1 MSLIETFSQSISSK
15 YFYPIC
21 SEWIQKLVFSQNEFE
36 RKAGVSAIGRISEG
50 CNEKVLENLED
61 YVNCIT
67 NIFLKDTSNKVKE
80 AAIVSMDHL
89 TKNFNEIIE
98 YHNIIIPMLLSG
110 LNDPTETIIEYSLI
124 ELKYFCKSI
133 DIEIEPYL
141 NELFNKISLLL
152 DNHQSL
158 IIKQEALSALCAVI
172 NSGNKLVQNALIPVL
187 TKCKEIIEKRTK
199 EEEQTLRANALNCV
213 SEIAYVIK
221 LDSFQPFLA
230 YFSQISLECLKSLKY
245 ELVEAG
251 FSYFGSVAQIMGES
265 FSNNLAIL
273 MPISLELLKD
283 DSGVNRII
291 KKDEYGLDSDSD
303 DEENEDDDV
312 NVDEYFIDAK
322 CANILAVTNFARA
335 CPKAFIPYF
344 PPIISMMD
352 MLYNFIHDNIRLEV
366 ISAYESLLI
375 SLHMSLSGNETEKIA
390 QDTFIFWERDVFF
403 KYEEIIKEDDEKQCV
418 VKALEGLYNIFE
430 FFEPT
435 ILLND
440 NKSTRL
446 ARLMNLLLNYEASCQ
461 RKNYK
466 DIQDEEELDHDEKI
480 LGGVIDLNLIL
491 SEKLEDDFHFIFEKI
506 YPSFTKYLSKD
517 RSESDRSMVFGC
529 LADILKNCKISAPFY
544 VDSILSLINQSVYKT
559 SKKKNEELLRHCAYL
574 LGILFYVL
582 GENMKSYLETSLNM
596 LKYIYEN
603 TKHQGKDNVL
613 GALARIIIALK
624 LSPNDG
630 FFNEILQII
639 FTNIPLKYDAL
650 ENETII
656 LLSFYLYQKIDI
668 KPMFNS
674 IMETFKYAIL
684 NEVSCGTTKD
694 LIKDIKVFL
703 EHLNSNHDLKQL
715 MEVSIQN
722 IQSDERDR
730 FVSKIKNS

>member
-1 MSLIETFSQSISSK
+1 
-15 YFYPIC
+15 
-21 SEWIQKLVFSQNEFE
+21 
-36 RKAGVSAIGRISEG
+36 
-50 CNEKVLENLED
+50 
-61 YVNCIT
+61 
-67 NIFLKDTSNKVKE
+67 
-80 AAIVSMDHL
+80 
-89 TKNFNEIIE
+89 
-98 YHNIIIPMLLSG
+98 
-110 LNDPTETIIEYSLI
+110 
-124 ELKYFCKSI
+124 
-133 DIEIEPYL
+133 
-141 NELFNKISLLL
+141 
-152 DNHQSL
+152 
-158 IIKQEALSALCAVI
+158 
-172 NSGNKLVQNALIPVL
+172 
-187 TKCKEIIEKRTK
+187 
-199 EEEQTLRANALNCV
+199 
-213 SEIAYVIK
+213 
-221 LDSFQPFLA
+221 
-230 YFSQISLECLKSLKY
+230 
-245 ELVEAG
+245 
-251 FSYFGSVAQIMGES
+251 
-265 FSNNLAIL
+265 
-273 MPISLELLKD
+273 
-283 DSGVNRII
+283 
-291 KKDEYGLDSDSD
+291 
-303 DEENEDDDV
+303 
-312 NVDEYFIDAK
+312 
-322 CANILAVTNFARA
+322 
-335 CPKAFIPYF
+335 
-344 PPIISMMD
+344 
-352 MLYNFIHDNIRLEV
+352 
-366 ISAYESLLI
+366 
-375 SLHMSLSGNETEKIA
+375 
-390 QDTFIFWERDVFF
+390 
-403 KYEEIIKEDDEKQCV
+403 
-418 VKALEGLYNIFE
+418 
-430 FFEPT
+430 
-435 ILLND
+435 
-440 NKSTRL
+440 
-446 ARLMNLLLNYEASCQ
+446 
-461 RKNYK
+461 
-466 DIQDEEELDHDEKI
+466 
-480 LGGVIDLNLIL
+480 
-491 SEKLEDDFHFIFEKI
+491 
-506 YPSFTKYLSKD
+506 
-517 RSESDRSMVFGC
+517 MVFGC